1 MMNNKRRDYIVNE
14 ILLYSKRTMEKKG
27 QTQNAFLLCIE
38 PEEKHYLMGVK
49 EPKIKEESAHLKDIK
64 ALTKC
69 SDDEITE
76 CIKYCLSHELFKRFC
91 KDTYKIT
98 YAGFNQASYYEEYKT
113 MPFIK
118 RFFTEHPINWMWTF
132 LAFSIGLIINA
143 LVNLDKII
151 TNYQA
156 YILPMIR

>member
-1 MMNNKRRDYIVNE
+1 MDNKRRDYIINE
-14 ILLYSKRTMEKKG
+14 MLLYSKHIMEQNG
-27 QTQNAFLLCIE
+27 QTQNVFLLCIE
-38 PEEKHYLMGVK
+38 FTEEYNLMGVK
-49 EPKIKEESAHLKDIK
+49 EPKIKEESKHLNDIK
-64 ALTKC
+64 VLTK
-69 SDDEITE
+69 STDDEITE
-76 CIKYCLSHELFKRFC
+76 CVKYCLSHELFERFC

-98 YAGFNQASYYEEYKT
+98 YSGLEQASYYEEYKT